1 MARPSVEKLK
11 QDLLE
16 QGCTPF
22 QIEVLL
28 ETAQIPRGETR
39 TYSQIAS
46 AIGRPKATRAVG
58 SALRRNPYPGERV
71 PCHRVIHK
79 SGRIEGYMGSL
90 DPESKENRRK
100 SMLLQREQLGLPP
113 VPPTTVT
120 FLFLD

>member
-11 QDLLE
+11 RDLEE

-28 ETAQIPRGETR
+28 KTAQIPRGETR
-39 TYSQIAS
+39 SYSEIAN

-90 DPESKENRRK
+90 DPDSIENKKKRRLLEREIESQSQN
-100 SMLLQREQLGLPP
+100 
-113 VPPTTVT
+113 
-120 FLFLD
+120 

>member
-1 MARPSVEKLK
+1 MARHPVEKLK
-11 QDLLE
+11 RELQD

-58 SALRRNPYPGERV
+58 SALRRNPFPGERV

-79 SGRIEGYMGSL
+79 SGAIEGYMGSL
-90 DPESKENRRK
+90 DLKSKENQRK
-100 SMLLQREQLGLPP
+100 RQLLVLECG
-113 VPPTTVT
+113 VDKMCGIMHTK
-120 FLFLD
+120 

>member
-1 MARPSVEKLK
+1 MARAQIEKLK
-11 QDLLE
+11 RDLLE

-28 ETAQIPRGETR
+28 ETSHIPRGETK
-39 TYSQIAS
+39 TYSEIAC

-58 SALRRNPYPGERV
+58 SALRRNPFPGKRV

-90 DPESKENRRK
+90 DPDSIENKKKRRLLAQES
-100 SMLLQREQLGLPP
+100 
-113 VPPTTVT
+113 
-120 FLFLD
+120 